1 MRGGGLTPPADHTA
15 FPFPPSS
22 LALFETPGHMGGGI
36 AVSSLSSRCRESARQ
51 QLPELHS
58 LCLHLGFPAPLLS
71 NFISSFSCSSATM
84 WRGHSGDGFAAP
96 LGSSDLQPYAHR
108 VSGKSGLRWDGRFG
122 PAGPCAASD
131 RCHCVVRR
139 TGYLLAVS
147 AVSQGRARNL
157 L

>member
-36 AVSSLSSRCRESARQ
+36 AVSSLSSRCRESAHQ

-71 NFISSFSCSSATM
+71 NFISSFSCSSATTR
-84 WRGHSGDGFAAP
+84 RGHSGDNFAAP
-96 LGSSDLQPYAHR
+96 WGSSDLQPYARR
-108 VSGKSGLRWDGRFG
+108 VSGKGGLRWDGRFG
-122 PAGPCAASD
+122 PAVRGISSD
-131 RCHCVVRR
+131 CCRCIVRR
-139 TGYLLAVS
+139 TGCLLAVS
-147 AVSQGRARNL
+147 FFSQGCARKL